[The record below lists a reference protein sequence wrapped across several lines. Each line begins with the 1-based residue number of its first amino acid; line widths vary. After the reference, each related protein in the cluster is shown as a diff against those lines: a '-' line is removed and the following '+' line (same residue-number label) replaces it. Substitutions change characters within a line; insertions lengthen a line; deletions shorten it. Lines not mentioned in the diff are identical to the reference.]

1 VAGVLAKVG
10 IGAWKQSI
18 NLERGGNIADPSEG
32 SLSVVN
38 TDKFWSL
45 LFSNNINL
53 SGCLCRIY
61 EFSDTTGT
69 IRAILNCLP
78 TDSWDTATYNIPL
91 QKASQKM
98 LAAISAYTAP
108 TVLPDGSN
116 TSPFMP
122 AIFGKL
128 SHAKAILKNID
139 LSLFQNEQDGLFTV
153 WPVSAKGRT
162 TFYWGYQDFIGTY
175 VIYIADYLT
184 MNVSLGTVKAYFEGK
199 AWVLFLTGSAK
210 GVYRKIKTVV
220 EVAENTGYIHVLF
233 EQAFPAGNT
242 PNGSAWCEIYLG
254 DLENVLDTWP
264 CLGSMSEDLSTPML
278 SNYPAF
284 LYNNNAYSNIT
295 GQIISS
301 FIDSGKNSFRPDLST
316 ATNDYKTFTKT
327 DIIPLMNLRLCPEF
341 LEWGFPLVAHGGDTW
356 YQMKSIGL
364 VRSVNPTFFSNFTVP
379 TLSNMERTSDKDF
392 NTDLQITVDFEHG
405 AMADQALFCI
415 GIEFDFPN
423 LGSENNFDTTYLA
436 IKASVK
442 QELLVGSSGTDAFQH
457 VFQTRGM
464 GWYVNAGY
472 EIYFTKTTD
481 ATLSLV
487 VPYENIPDKY
497 YAVNTPDTGNVA
509 FYTGNVFNL
518 SSIGSVQLYKTRTK
532 GLLVFGIRA
541 NGAIVNGC
549 TRRLTITLNELG
561 IMFTSQNTV
570 DNIYLSFAGRIFNDT
585 WATRKTATAL
595 IQNPPDLL
603 ETINRLQN
611 WSELSPLPEEANWG
625 LGYASGALIKTSGDG
640 SFDSTDPEYA
650 ILKSG
655 TYLAARE
662 ILDESS
668 SHTDELKRS
677 LCRNFG
683 MASWIDQLGYEC
695 VCRIN
700 KYSDTTGLD
709 TVVLSDIIDRTK
721 IVVNGPKITN
731 IFCEPYIRY
740 QYNYGADTFDKVI
753 QVEYVSA
760 LTYDPSYIIGLTG
773 TSAESLW
780 TRCHALYEKYHIIQL
795 PPSDMVDLLWYDNS
809 DTNDTM
815 AFNYL
820 SDWIDWMGA
829 STISFPLHYLKAGS
843 WSLCK
848 KIVVTLPH
856 QTNNIALRCFIVNIT
871 PNPNPPYT
879 VDITALTFDTIP
891 ADFSIQDSM
900 TAFGNDSDWQ
910 DSMTVFGNNQDKQDT
925 Y

>member
-1 VAGVLAKVG
+1 MALETLSFGAEITCRDHCAPILTTSDLTAHGYKNRIYELDQATVNVGATTAKTLLANELKLGDLVFFPGDVAGQDEVVAVTVIGTTFSFVSALKYTHTKSVHPNINAGSLFRWLQNPITGLDTSWVAGVLAKVG

-356 YQMKSIGL
+356 SQMKSIK
-364 VRSVNPTFFSNFTVP
+364 S
-379 TLSNMERTSDKDF
+379 
-392 NTDLQITVDFEHG
+392 
-405 AMADQALFCI
+405 
-415 GIEFDFPN
+415 
-423 LGSENNFDTTYLA
+423 
-436 IKASVK
+436 
-442 QELLVGSSGTDAFQH
+442 
-457 VFQTRGM
+457 
-464 GWYVNAGY
+464 
-472 EIYFTKTTD
+472 KTWP
-481 ATLSLV
+481 SR
-487 VPYENIPDKY
+487 NW
-497 YAVNTPDTGNVA
+497 
-509 FYTGNVFNL
+509 
-518 SSIGSVQLYKTRTK
+518 K
-532 GLLVFGIRA
+532 GV
-541 NGAIVNGC
+541 
-549 TRRLTITLNELG
+549 
-561 IMFTSQNTV
+561 
-570 DNIYLSFAGRIFNDT
+570 
-585 WATRKTATAL
+585 
-595 IQNPPDLL
+595 
-603 ETINRLQN
+603 
-611 WSELSPLPEEANWG
+611 
-625 LGYASGALIKTSGDG
+625 
-640 SFDSTDPEYA
+640 
-650 ILKSG
+650 
-655 TYLAARE
+655 
-662 ILDESS
+662 
-668 SHTDELKRS
+668 
-677 LCRNFG
+677 
-683 MASWIDQLGYEC
+683 
-695 VCRIN
+695 
-700 KYSDTTGLD
+700 
-709 TVVLSDIIDRTK
+709 
-721 IVVNGPKITN
+721 
-731 IFCEPYIRY
+731 
-740 QYNYGADTFDKVI
+740 
-753 QVEYVSA
+753 
-760 LTYDPSYIIGLTG
+760 
-773 TSAESLW
+773 
-780 TRCHALYEKYHIIQL
+780 
-795 PPSDMVDLLWYDNS
+795 
-809 DTNDTM
+809 
-815 AFNYL
+815 
-820 SDWIDWMGA
+820 
-829 STISFPLHYLKAGS
+829 SFPA
-843 WSLCK
+843 
-848 KIVVTLPH
+848 
-856 QTNNIALRCFIVNIT
+856 N
-871 PNPNPPYT
+871 
-879 VDITALTFDTIP
+879 
-891 ADFSIQDSM
+891 
-900 TAFGNDSDWQ
+900 
-910 DSMTVFGNNQDKQDT
+910 
-925 Y
+925 